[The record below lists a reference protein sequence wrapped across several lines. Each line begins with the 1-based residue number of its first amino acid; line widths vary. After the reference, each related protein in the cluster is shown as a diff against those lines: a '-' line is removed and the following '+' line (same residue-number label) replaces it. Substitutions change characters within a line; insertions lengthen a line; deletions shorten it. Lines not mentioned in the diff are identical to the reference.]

1 MDSEGKT
8 DLHTN
13 TSPGRASPSLALRR
27 DPESVDDFEH
37 LEAFKGDSS
46 PSKESELH
54 ADDVLQEDLAAQ
66 NFEMYPERDDI
77 AEFSH
82 PKQPAHDFGLDFP
95 ELKAFERKSEVPPPH
110 DPLDDFLSGGIGQGA
125 NPQHFAEPI
134 RNSPPAAQA
143 GKDIMDTMSFLQH
156 ESQPHFTPAA
166 GDTFLD
172 NQYSGSPE
180 KEDYSLDDEVI
191 RHKTPSPDL
200 LPEPTKKQPSA
211 FDVNPLDDFGTS
223 FGFSPKKSAPSPQ
236 SDLLEDFLSKPAPVQ
251 EPSHEPSPKPIREPT
266 PELIRDPSPLPVR
279 EPTPEPVREPSPVPV
294 REPTP
299 EPIREPTPEP
309 LPKPKAAPI
318 PTFLESEFEEK
329 KPEKKEPEPKPVIS
343 KPTSPPP
350 APPKQVSSVGTKSC
364 DGLGE

>member
-13 TSPGRASPSLALRR
+13 TGPSGASPSLALRR

-37 LEAFKGDSS
+37 LEAYKFSPTRDSG
-46 PSKESELH
+46 LH
-54 ADDVLQEDLAAQ
+54 ADDVLHEDLAAQ
-66 NFEMYPERDDI
+66 KFEMYPERDDI
-77 AEFSH
+77 AEFTQ

-143 GKDIMDTMSFLQH
+143 GKDIMDTMSFLHH

-166 GDTFLD
+166 GDTFMD
-172 NQYSGSPE
+172 NQYSGSPD
-180 KEDYSLDDEVI
+180 KEDYSLEDEVI

-200 LPEPTKKQPSA
+200 LPEPTKKQPST
-211 FDVNPLDDFGTS
+211 FDENPLDDFGTS
-223 FGFSPKKSAPSPQ
+223 FGFSPKKSDPSPHA
-236 SDLLEDFLSKPAPVQ
+236 DPLEDFLSKPAPAR
-251 EPSHEPSPKPIREPT
+251 EPSPEPIREPSPK
-266 PELIRDPSPLPVR
+266 PVR
-279 EPTPEPVREPSPVPV
+279 EPTPEPVREPSPPPVREPSPLPV

-299 EPIREPTPEP
+299 EPIRVPTPEP
-309 LPKPKAAPI
+309 PPKPKAAPI
-318 PTFLESEFEEK
+318 PTFLESEYVEK

-350 APPKQVSSVGTKSC
+350 APPKQVSSGGTKSC